1 MFKLLV
7 IAPYYR
13 PAYIYGGPVRSIPA
27 LCEGIAASGV
37 SVTVFTTDA
46 NGRGRVDEPTSIPVQ
61 VDGVEVWYFP
71 RICSRVAPM
80 FFYSPELS
88 RKCDAAVSGFDGVYI
103 AATWTYPMLA
113 GARAAHRS
121 GVPYVVSPMGSFMHW
136 SMSQKAW
143 KKRIYLRC
151 FERGA
156 MEHACAIHCTSDLE
170 AEQTRRYGFSPL
182 FVVPN
187 AVQAPPMAAR
197 SPLAPFGVSSVSPRR
212 VLLRFSL
219 VVNTL

>member
-71 RICSRVAPM
+71 RIRSRVAPM

-121 GVPYVVSPMGSFMHW
+121 GGAIRREPNGQLYALVDESK
-136 SMSQKAW
+136 SMEEA
-143 KKRIYLRC
+143 YLPEMLRTWRDGACVCDSLHERSRGRADPNIRFLAAVRC
-151 FERGA
+151 AQCGA
-156 MEHACAIHCTSDLE
+156 GTAEWRLQSACAF
-170 AEQTRRYGFSPL
+170 RRQLGIPEEGSL
-182 FVVPN
+182 TI
-187 AVQAPPMAAR
+187 
-197 SPLAPFGVSSVSPRR
+197 
-212 VLLRFSL
+212 SL